1 MKPLIR
7 VIKHNTHPGE
17 ILNDL
22 IIEPNNLNIEEASKL
37 LGITKATLSDIINGK
52 GSITNIIATSIS
64 KAFGGNPAFW
74 VRLQAVYN
82 SRKEKEREEKESLK
96 VLPDEEDEFFEHFER
111 DLHETEWTG
120 KH

>member
-1 MKPLIR
+1 MKPLVR

-64 KAFGGNPAFW
+64 KAFGGSPVFW

-82 SRKEKEREEKESLK
+82 SRNEKEMEEKEFLK
-96 VLPDEEDEFFEHFER
+96 VLPDEEDDYFDDFENDF
-111 DLHETEWTG
+111 DKSEWTW
-120 KH
+120 

>member
-1 MKPLIR
+1 MKPLVR

-64 KAFGGNPAFW
+64 KAFGGSSAFW

-82 SRKEKEREEKESLK
+82 SRKGKETEEKESLK
-96 VLPDEEDEFFEHFER
+96 VLPDEEDDLFDDFENDF
-111 DLHETEWTG
+111 DKSEWTW
-120 KH
+120 